1 MKTKF
6 MTFAM
11 MMAMLG
17 ITSCSKTD
25 LYDEGKIAEMEAA
38 EAAAA
43 QEKIIAE
50 YKANFVKAFGE
61 VSPTQSWDFR
71 SAYATFSYGE
81 SSNVRTRAN
90 ESTPAAPIVYTKT
103 PSSAY
108 YELQNKTFQT
118 LKRVF
123 TESTN
128 HESEGTYFA
137 MKAPGNDFTIQPIFM
152 GKSGGNFSLYLHVD
166 GVEEDICIWN
176 KWDGIQYKKQ
186 GDTEW
191 TTLTRTSNGINNLL
205 DAVAIQSKTI
215 TISGIPEGT
224 QMHFYLKITEAANGY
239 NVYNQCLTSVDGFL
253 REYMCSANEVDLSL
267 LPGIDKDTQVQCKMI
282 GCEDASTSRT
292 DKDFND
298 LVFLLYGQPDV
309 PQSFDPK
316 DLVKYNTKRYM
327 IEDLGGTDDFDFND
341 IVVDVTQE
349 LTAHIK
355 VDGNGNPLPG
365 YENPQYTV
373 SKTYAQIK
381 AMGGTLD
388 FKLKVGGKEWTKSSK
403 FNPAEMIN
411 TQDPD
416 YKKVY
421 DTIDLPNTWNPD
433 ANDISVIV
441 YKKNSTTEATQ
452 VNFPQDGE
460 IPMMIATDANIKW
473 YKERIRFPFEGYMNQ

>member
-103 PSSAY
+103 QSSDY

-282 GCEDASTSRT
+282 GCEDASTSLT

-341 IVVDVTQE
+341 IVIDVTDIDIVTPTFTNGVLTSQQVTDHRQE
-349 LTAHIK
+349 AIIRHL
-355 VDGNGNPLPG
+355 
-365 YENPQYTV
+365 
-373 SKTYAQIK
+373 
-381 AMGGTLD
+381 GGTLP
-388 FKLKVGGKEWTKSSK
+388 FILKIGDTEYAAGGKETFKTS
-403 FNPAEMIN
+403 
-411 TQDPD
+411 
-416 YKKVY
+416 
-421 DTIDLPNTWNPD
+421 PNTVIPVTGYDMNTH
-433 ANDISVIV
+433 NISVQVEQQGSTGV
-441 YKKNSTTEATQ
+441 YNHVKFPKAGEA
-452 VNFPQDGE
+452 
-460 IPMMIATDANIKW
+460 PMIIAVDKSQEW
-473 YKERIRFPFEGYMNQ
+473 MSERQSVPESWFYTVPE